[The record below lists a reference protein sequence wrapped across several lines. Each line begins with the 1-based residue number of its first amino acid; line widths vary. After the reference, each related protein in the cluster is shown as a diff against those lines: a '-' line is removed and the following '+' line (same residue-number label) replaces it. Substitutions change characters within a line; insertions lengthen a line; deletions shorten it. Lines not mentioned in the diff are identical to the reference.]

1 MTQSLLET
9 LNQNPFFSGG
19 LSLMVLGTG
28 AALLRRV
35 PAQIWNFLE
44 RRLTIPVEV
53 TDRDP
58 AFRWVET
65 WLANQRY
72 ASRAR
77 DLSLTTTWVNPDPDP
92 TIDSDP
98 DYNYESGRASQ
109 ARFLLAPAP
118 GVHVMAYRNR
128 LLILHRSRRDLQNG
142 GAQAFQESLTL
153 QLLGGT
159 RALVEELL
167 KETHRSSFPSMA
179 GVNVFVARGENWMA
193 VSWQPRRPLESLVLT
208 DGALEDLLD
217 DLRTF
222 YGSRSWYVQRG
233 IPYRRGY
240 LLHGPPGNGKT
251 TLVLAA
257 AGELNLSVAVLSLSN
272 RLLSDEALRGLV
284 DALPPAT
291 LLLIEDVDCV
301 FKTERMTTEQT
312 GVTLSGL
319 LNALDGVSSR
329 EGRVLFLTTNH
340 PERLDPALIRPGRVD
355 RKVELGHATP
365 DQARRLFLWFYQG
378 CGVPPWELESLA
390 ERFAAQVPRGK
401 TCMAAVQE
409 HLLRHRDAPAAA
421 AHEVVFDEQASTAT
435 SIAAGQNS
443 PAVVGQEKSA
453 AVQAVQ

>member
-1 MTQSLLET
+1 
-9 LNQNPFFSGG
+9 
-19 LSLMVLGTG
+19 VL
-28 AALLRRV
+28 A
-35 PAQIWNFLE
+35 
-44 RRLTIPVEV
+44 
-53 TDRDP
+53 
-58 AFRWVET
+58 
-65 WLANQRY
+65 
-72 ASRAR
+72 
-77 DLSLTTTWVNPDPDP
+77 
-92 TIDSDP
+92 
-98 DYNYESGRASQ
+98 
-109 ARFLLAPAP
+109 
-118 GVHVMAYRNR
+118 
-128 LLILHRSRRDLQNG
+128 
-142 GAQAFQESLTL
+142 
-153 QLLGGT
+153 
-159 RALVEELL
+159 
-167 KETHRSSFPSMA
+167 
-179 GVNVFVARGENWMA
+179 
-193 VSWQPRRPLESLVLT
+193 
-208 DGALEDLLD
+208 DGALEDTLD

-240 LLHGPPGNGKT
+240 LLHGPPGTGKT

-272 RLLSDEALRGLV
+272 RLLSDETLRGLV

-340 PERLDPALIRPGRVD
+340 PERLDPALVRPGRVD

-365 DQARRLFLWFYQG
+365 DQARRLFLWFYQD

-409 HLLRHRDAPAAA
+409 HLLRHRGAPAAA
-421 AHEVVFDEQASTAT
+421 AHEVVFDEQAST
-435 SIAAGQNS
+435 SIEAS
-443 PAVVGQEKSA
+443 KKPPAVVGQEKTP

>member
-1 MTQSLLET
+1 
-9 LNQNPFFSGG
+9 
-19 LSLMVLGTG
+19 MV
-28 AALLRRV
+28 
-35 PAQIWNFLE
+35 
-44 RRLTIPVEV
+44 
-53 TDRDP
+53 
-58 AFRWVET
+58 
-65 WLANQRY
+65 
-72 ASRAR
+72 
-77 DLSLTTTWVNPDPDP
+77 
-92 TIDSDP
+92 
-98 DYNYESGRASQ
+98 
-109 ARFLLAPAP
+109 
-118 GVHVMAYRNR
+118 YRNR
-128 LLILHRSRRDLQNG
+128 LLILHSSRRDLQNG
-142 GAQAFQESLTL
+142 SARTFQENLSL
-153 QLLGGT
+153 QVLGGT
-159 RALVEELL
+159 RALIEQLL
-167 KETHRSSFPSMA
+167 DDARKLACPRTP
-179 GVNVFVARGENWMA
+179 GVSILTARYESWEA
-193 VSWQPRRPLESLVLT
+193 TSWQPRRPLESLVLT

-301 FKTERMTTEQT
+301 FKTERTTTEQT

-340 PERLDPALIRPGRVD
+340 PERLDPALVRPGRVD

-421 AHEVVFDEQASTAT
+421 AHEVVFDEQASTST
-435 SIAAGQNS
+435 FDRGRSRIASRGRAGKIS
-443 PAVVGQEKSA
+443 GRAG
-453 AVQAVQ
+453 VQ